1 MSVLRIYFTSQWR
14 DSTSP
19 CPWVLCDDRGALL
32 QSGIA
37 PLATLPK
44 GHECVAIV
52 AADRVMSIAVTLPP
66 GGRRRWQTVLPYVA
80 EEYTL
85 ADPEENHVV
94 PGLATSDGRRM
105 IAVMDKSWLTR
116 IVDAAQNA
124 KLSLRRMV
132 AETFLPALA
141 SDCWTLVWDGSSGF
155 VKTGAVSGTALD
167 IGDAHTPPLALR
179 LSLDTAPQVPKKI
192 EIRFTQDVAAEQRH
206 MPQWAD
212 LQMPLVAGADWD
224 WRRAAIPE
232 DALNLLWG
240 DLAPRA
246 KIQEWWPKLRPAA
259 YLLLAVL
266 ALEIVGSNIE
276 WALLLNEKSQL
287 TKNMQKTF
295 RATFGDAVALVN
307 APLQMQRNLAELR
320 HAAGL
325 PDAGDFLPL
334 LNLAS
339 SSLVAL
345 PAGSVVAMHYEAGRL
360 DIDIKLARKAD
371 FASLKQSMQSSGLGV
386 RIGEIRDLGNGA
398 DAKLTLLPEGMQ

>member
-1 MSVLRIYFTSQWR
+1 MSILRVYFSSQWR

-19 CPWVLCDDRGALL
+19 CPWVLCDEKGELQ

-37 PLATLPK
+37 ALAALPK

-52 AADRVMSIAVTLPP
+52 AADRVLSIAATLPP
-66 GGRRRWQTVLPYVA
+66 GGRRRWQAVLPYVA

-94 PGLATSDGRRM
+94 PGLALADGRRM
-105 IAVMDKSWLTR
+105 LAVVDKSWLKR
-116 IVDAAQNA
+116 IVDSAHSA

-132 AETFLPALA
+132 VETFLPVLA
-141 SDCWTLVWDGSSGF
+141 AESWTLVWDGSSGF
-155 VKTGAVSGTALD
+155 VKTGAASGTAID
-167 IGDAHTPPLALR
+167 TGDASTPPVALR
-179 LSLDTAPQVPKKI
+179 LCLEAAPQLPKQI
-192 EIRFTQDVAAEQRH
+192 EIRLTHDIAAEQRN
-206 MPQWAD
+206 MPQWSN
-212 LQMPLVAGADWD
+212 LQLSLVAGDDWD

-240 DLAPRA
+240 DFAPRA

-266 ALEIVGSNIE
+266 AVEIVGSNIE
-276 WALLLNEKSQL
+276 WALLINEKSQL
-287 TKNMQKTF
+287 TKNMQRTF
-295 RATFGDAVALVN
+295 RATFGDAVALVS

-325 PDAGDFLPL
+325 PDTGDFLPL
-334 LNLAS
+334 LNLAGR
-339 SSLVAL
+339 SLAAL

-360 DIDIKLARKAD
+360 DIDIRMARRAD
-371 FASLKQSMQSSGLGV
+371 FSSLKQSMQSTGLGV

-398 DAKLTLLPEGMQ
+398 EARLTLLPEGMQ